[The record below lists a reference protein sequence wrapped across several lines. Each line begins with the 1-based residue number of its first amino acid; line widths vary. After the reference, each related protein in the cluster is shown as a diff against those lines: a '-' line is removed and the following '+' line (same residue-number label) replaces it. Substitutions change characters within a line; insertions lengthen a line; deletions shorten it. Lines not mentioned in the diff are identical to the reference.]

1 MKRRPL
7 LHVDRDALSPWL
19 AVALGGAAIGLLGA
33 LIFRSL
39 YVLWRIVEG
48 GFSRSP
54 VAAVTF
60 PLLGLLASYLLVD
73 TFAVNK
79 SLGSATGIVLAEY
92 HTRGA
97 SSLRDSLVRAFAG
110 IATVG
115 FGGAAGPEG
124 PGILIGPGVM
134 QHLAN
139 FLGIRTRRERL
150 TLAGAAAGLAGVL
163 KTPATAIL
171 YALEVP
177 FTRGIEKEPFLEVVL
192 AATTSYAVSVALTG
206 PLPLISVRMQP
217 VPSPA
222 ALVWSAIL
230 GLVVG
235 AYSFGFSKLYDLAG
249 RASSATRLRGG
260 FALTVLLGGA
270 SVGFLGLLYR
280 PSIGPGL
287 DVAED
292 VALGALAAQSL
303 ALLLILRSFTV
314 TATLNFG
321 GVGGL
326 LTPVATNGAI
336 LGALYAKLLGLEPVS
351 FYAIVGAA
359 AALAGTYKLLLAPA
373 AMAVEISG
381 VGFMIPALLASAVSY
396 AVSLPA
402 TLFKFQLTG
411 SAREEAFLRRIY
423 SRLRG
428 SQVLSRMRV
437 SDIMGRAI
445 HPLRLEDPLR
455 KALDL
460 MTSEGVDRLPVVDE
474 SGRLVGQ
481 LSIDDVLWL
490 RGSRL
495 DAPVSSAPLTS
506 ASTIS
511 SDAPLEE
518 AIERMLA
525 SGASSLYVVAPD
537 GTLMG
542 ELEGMAV
549 VRALMDL
556 V

>member
-437 SDIMGRAI
+437 SDLMGRAI

-525 SGASSLYVVAPD
+525 SGADSLYVVAPD